1 MVILWLIIA
10 AIGIHDLVSHESIPL
25 HGCFHVYFN
34 TFFPNVRVN
43 LAFSVFCE
51 FKIDSCPIGVS
62 ADSCPAGAP

>member
-34 TFFPNVRVN
+34 TFFQMWGLIWP
-43 LAFSVFCE
+43 SV
-51 FKIDSCPIGVS
+51 SLVS
-62 ADSCPAGAP
+62 LKSHSFEGSEGMEAL